1 MKRLAIIWLSLAGLY
16 AILATIIPLQ
26 PAAAI
31 IDASTHSD
39 GSFYVILPLGITFI
53 LLVLPLFPIMLINNF
68 IQSRKNKLPKD
79 LTGKTGLII
88 TRSLELP
95 NAAIMFDI
103 YVNDNKHSKV
113 GVGKSVFLELP
124 AGKYQLQTK
133 LGRKL
138 YSAQLTIEIKP
149 TTILAF
155 ETKTDINKSLT
166 SLIPKGEMLF
176 LVQVPFKK

>member
-1 MKRLAIIWLSLAGLY
+1 
-16 AILATIIPLQ
+16 
-26 PAAAI
+26 
-31 IDASTHSD
+31 
-39 GSFYVILPLGITFI
+39 
-53 LLVLPLFPIMLINNF
+53 
-68 IQSRKNKLPKD
+68 
-79 LTGKTGLII
+79 
-88 TRSLELP
+88 
-95 NAAIMFDI
+95 MFDI